1 MSLTGG
7 TGRGIVTDQLS
18 ERRTAVV
25 IEDDADIRQLLE
37 TVLEQAGF
45 ETVSAANG
53 LDGVEAVRLHD
64 PLVTTLDVSM
74 PGIDGFE
81 AAKRIRAISS
91 TYIVMLT
98 ARGDEIDTLQGLDSG
113 ADDYMTKPFRPR
125 ELRARIEAM
134 LRRPRANG
142 EAAAAPTPV
151 PVQPSP
157 AAAVVP
163 QVQPVPQAQPM
174 SQQPVSQQPVQS
186 SDPTIVHENVARH
199 AAPVGQSVVP
209 IIMQPTTSA
218 SDDVEG
224 WLVHR
229 GLKLSPATRI
239 VEVDGGEVDLTRSE
253 FDLLQALMESRRR
266 VRSKADLALMLR
278 GESYITAYYV
288 SEADKRA
295 IEVHLAN
302 LRRKLADSTVAP
314 RFIET
319 VRGVGYRMTSDD

>member
-1 MSLTGG
+1 M
-7 TGRGIVTDQLS
+7 S

-53 LDGVEAVRLHD
+53 LDGVEAVRTHN

-142 EAAAAPTPV
+142 DAPAVAAAAPAQPAPTAVAPAPV
-151 PVQPSP
+151 T
-157 AAAVVP
+157 
-163 QVQPVPQAQPM
+163 QVAQAQVAAPPL
-174 SQQPVSQQPVQS
+174 QQQVSSP
-186 SDPTIVHENVARH
+186 DPTIVHETVARH

-209 IIMQPTTSA
+209 IIMQPTA
-218 SDDVEG
+218 AAPDDGEG

-229 GLKLSPATRI
+229 GLKLSSATRI
-239 VEVDGGEVDLTRSE
+239 VEVDGTEVDLTRSE

>member
-7 TGRGIVTDQLS
+7 TGRGIVTEQLG

-53 LDGVEAVRLHD
+53 LDGVEAVRAHN

-142 EAAAAPTPV
+142 EAAAAPAAA
-151 PVQPSP
+151 PVQDPQTQLAPVMQQQVPAPSGG
-157 AAAVVP
+157 
-163 QVQPVPQAQPM
+163 
-174 SQQPVSQQPVQS
+174 
-186 SDPTIVHENVARH
+186 DPTIVHETVARH

-209 IIMQPTTSA
+209 IIMAPVA
-218 SDDVEG
+218 SGADDTEG

-239 VEVDGGEVDLTRSE
+239 VVIDGSEVDLTRSE

>member
-1 MSLTGG
+1 M
-7 TGRGIVTDQLS
+7 VTEELS

-53 LDGVEAVRLHD
+53 LDGVEAVRTHN

-142 EAAAAPTPV
+142 DAPAVAAVAPAQPAPTAVAPAAAAPGAPAQVATP
-151 PVQPSP
+151 PLQQQMSSP
-157 AAAVVP
+157 
-163 QVQPVPQAQPM
+163 
-174 SQQPVSQQPVQS
+174 
-186 SDPTIVHENVARH
+186 DPTIVHETVARH
-199 AAPVGQSVVP
+199 VAPVGQSVVP
-209 IIMQPTTSA
+209 IIMQPA
-218 SDDVEG
+218 AAAPDDGEG

-229 GLKLSPATRI
+229 GLKLSSATRI
-239 VEVDGGEVDLTRSE
+239 VEVDGTEVDLTRSE

>member
-1 MSLTGG
+1 MTEE
-7 TGRGIVTDQLS
+7 LS

-53 LDGVEAVRLHD
+53 LDGVEAVRTHN

-142 EAAAAPTPV
+142 DAPAVAAVAPAQPAPTAVAPAAAAPGAPAQVATP
-151 PVQPSP
+151 PLQQQMSSP
-157 AAAVVP
+157 
-163 QVQPVPQAQPM
+163 
-174 SQQPVSQQPVQS
+174 
-186 SDPTIVHENVARH
+186 DPTIVHETVARH
-199 AAPVGQSVVP
+199 VAPVGQSVVP
-209 IIMQPTTSA
+209 IIMQPA
-218 SDDVEG
+218 AAAPDDGEG

-229 GLKLSPATRI
+229 GLKLSSATRI
-239 VEVDGGEVDLTRSE
+239 VEVDGTEVDLTRSE

>member
-1 MSLTGG
+1 MTEE
-7 TGRGIVTDQLS
+7 LS

-53 LDGVEAVRLHD
+53 LDGVEAVRSHN

-142 EAAAAPTPV
+142 DAPAVAAAAP
-151 PVQPSP
+151 
-157 AAAVVP
+157 
-163 QVQPVPQAQPM
+163 AQPAPTAVAPAPVAQVATPPL
-174 SQQPVSQQPVQS
+174 QQQVSSP
-186 SDPTIVHENVARH
+186 DPTIVHETAARH

-209 IIMQPTTSA
+209 IIMQPA
-218 SDDVEG
+218 AAAPDDGEG

-229 GLKLSPATRI
+229 GLKLSSATRI
-239 VEVDGGEVDLTRSE
+239 VEVDGTEVDLTRSE

>member
-1 MSLTGG
+1 M
-7 TGRGIVTDQLS
+7 S

-53 LDGVEAVRLHD
+53 LDGVEAVRTHN

-142 EAAAAPTPV
+142 DAPAVAAVAPAQPAPTAVAPAAAAPGAPAQVATP
-151 PVQPSP
+151 PLQQQMSSP
-157 AAAVVP
+157 
-163 QVQPVPQAQPM
+163 
-174 SQQPVSQQPVQS
+174 
-186 SDPTIVHENVARH
+186 DPTIVHETVARH
-199 AAPVGQSVVP
+199 VAPVGQSVVP
-209 IIMQPTTSA
+209 IIMQPA
-218 SDDVEG
+218 AAAPDDGEG

-229 GLKLSPATRI
+229 GLKLSSATRI
-239 VEVDGGEVDLTRSE
+239 VEVDGTEVDLTRSE

>member
-1 MSLTGG
+1 MTSQGG
-7 TGRGIVTDQLS
+7 N

-45 ETVSAANG
+45 DTVSAANG
-53 LDGVEAVRLHD
+53 LDGVEAVRSHQ

-81 AAKRIRAISS
+81 AAKRIRAISD

-134 LRRPRANG
+134 LRRPRIGGDGSA
-142 EAAAAPTPV
+142 E
-151 PVQPSP
+151 
-157 AAAVVP
+157 
-163 QVQPVPQAQPM
+163 
-174 SQQPVSQQPVQS
+174 SQGQQTQQQPVQYLQAS
-186 SDPTIVHENVARH
+186 
-199 AAPVGQSVVP
+199 PVGQPAVQGLPQGQMLDQHQLVEAGPATGPNQIARHVAPSLPVVAP
-209 IIMQPTTSA
+209 IILPPQVE
-218 SDDVEG
+218 SDPETEG
-224 WLVHR
+224 WLIHR
-229 GLKLSPATRI
+229 GLRLSPATRI
-239 VEVDGGEVDLTRSE
+239 VEIEGTEIDLTRSE
-253 FDLLQALMESRRR
+253 FELLQALMESRRR

-278 GESYITAYYV
+278 GESYVTAYYV

>member
-1 MSLTGG
+1 MTEE
-7 TGRGIVTDQLS
+7 LS

-53 LDGVEAVRLHD
+53 LDGVEAVRTHN

-142 EAAAAPTPV
+142 DAPAVAAAAPA
-151 PVQPSP
+151 QPAP
-157 AAAVVP
+157 TAAAPAPVA
-163 QVQPVPQAQPM
+163 QVAPAQGAQVTQAQVAAPPL
-174 SQQPVSQQPVQS
+174 QQQVSSPE
-186 SDPTIVHENVARH
+186 PTIVHETVARH
-199 AAPVGQSVVP
+199 VAPVGQSVVP
-209 IIMQPTTSA
+209 IIMQPA
-218 SDDVEG
+218 AAAPDDGEG

-229 GLKLSPATRI
+229 GLKLSSATRI
-239 VEVDGGEVDLTRSE
+239 VEVDGTEVDLTRSE

>member
-1 MSLTGG
+1 MTE
-7 TGRGIVTDQLS
+7 QLS

-53 LDGVEAVRLHD
+53 LDGVEAVRTHN

-142 EAAAAPTPV
+142 EAPAD
-151 PVQPSP
+151 SP
-157 AAAVVP
+157 AAPA
-163 QVQPVPQAQPM
+163 QPAPTAIAPAPVAQAQVPAPPL
-174 SQQPVSQQPVQS
+174 QQQVSSP
-186 SDPTIVHENVARH
+186 DPTIVHETVARH
-199 AAPVGQSVVP
+199 VAPVGQSVVP
-209 IIMQPTTSA
+209 IIMQPAAAA
-218 SDDVEG
+218 SDDGEG

-229 GLKLSPATRI
+229 GLKLSSATRI
-239 VEVDGGEVDLTRSE
+239 VEVDGTEVDLTRSE

>member
-1 MSLTGG
+1 
-7 TGRGIVTDQLS
+7 VTEELS

-53 LDGVEAVRLHD
+53 LDGVEAVRTHN

-142 EAAAAPTPV
+142 DAPAVAAVAPAQPAPTAVAPAAAAPAAPAQVATP
-151 PVQPSP
+151 PLQQQMSSP
-157 AAAVVP
+157 
-163 QVQPVPQAQPM
+163 
-174 SQQPVSQQPVQS
+174 
-186 SDPTIVHENVARH
+186 DPTIVHETVARH
-199 AAPVGQSVVP
+199 VAPVGQSVVP
-209 IIMQPTTSA
+209 IIMQPVA
-218 SDDVEG
+218 AAPDDGEG

-229 GLKLSPATRI
+229 GLKLSSATRI
-239 VEVDGGEVDLTRSE
+239 VEVDGTEVDLTRSE

>member
-1 MSLTGG
+1 M
-7 TGRGIVTDQLS
+7 S

-53 LDGVEAVRLHD
+53 LDGVEAVRTHN

-142 EAAAAPTPV
+142 DAPAVAAVAPAQPAPTAVAPAAAAPAAPAQVATP
-151 PVQPSP
+151 PLQQQMSSP
-157 AAAVVP
+157 
-163 QVQPVPQAQPM
+163 
-174 SQQPVSQQPVQS
+174 
-186 SDPTIVHENVARH
+186 DPTIVHETVARH
-199 AAPVGQSVVP
+199 VAPVGQSVVP
-209 IIMQPTTSA
+209 IIMQPVA
-218 SDDVEG
+218 AAPDDGEG

-229 GLKLSPATRI
+229 GLKLSSATRI
-239 VEVDGGEVDLTRSE
+239 VEVDGTEVDLTRSE

>member
-1 MSLTGG
+1 M
-7 TGRGIVTDQLS
+7 VTEELS

-53 LDGVEAVRLHD
+53 LDGVEAVRTHN

-142 EAAAAPTPV
+142 DAPAVAAAAPAQPAPTAVASAPV
-151 PVQPSP
+151 
-157 AAAVVP
+157 A
-163 QVQPVPQAQPM
+163 QVAQAQVAAPPL
-174 SQQPVSQQPVQS
+174 QQQVSSP
-186 SDPTIVHENVARH
+186 DPTIVHETVARH

-209 IIMQPTTSA
+209 IIMQPSA
-218 SDDVEG
+218 ATPDDGEG

-229 GLKLSPATRI
+229 GLKLSSATRI
-239 VEVDGGEVDLTRSE
+239 VEVDGTEVDLTRSE

>member
-1 MSLTGG
+1 
-7 TGRGIVTDQLS
+7 VTEQLG

-53 LDGVEAVRLHD
+53 IDGVEAVRMHN

-142 EAAAAPTPV
+142 DAPASG
-151 PVQPSP
+151 VQDAP
-157 AAAVVP
+157 A
-163 QVQPVPQAQPM
+163 
-174 SQQPVSQQPVQS
+174 QQPHPAVAQQQVMQQQVPAHTE
-186 SDPTIVHENVARH
+186 SDPTIIHEAVARH

-209 IIMQPTTSA
+209 IIMAPAATT
-218 SDDVEG
+218 DDDTEG

-229 GLKLSPATRI
+229 GLRLSPATRI
-239 VEVDGGEVDLTRSE
+239 VVVDGTEVDLTRSE

>member
-1 MSLTGG
+1 MTEE
-7 TGRGIVTDQLS
+7 LS

-53 LDGVEAVRLHD
+53 LDGVEAVRTHN

-142 EAAAAPTPV
+142 DAPAVAAVAPAQPAPTAVAPAAAAPAAPAQVATP
-151 PVQPSP
+151 PLQQQMSSP
-157 AAAVVP
+157 
-163 QVQPVPQAQPM
+163 
-174 SQQPVSQQPVQS
+174 
-186 SDPTIVHENVARH
+186 DPTIVHETVARH
-199 AAPVGQSVVP
+199 VAPVGQSVVP
-209 IIMQPTTSA
+209 IIMQPA
-218 SDDVEG
+218 AAAPDDGEG

-229 GLKLSPATRI
+229 GLKLSSATRI
-239 VEVDGGEVDLTRSE
+239 VEVDGTEVDLTRSE

>member
-1 MSLTGG
+1 M
-7 TGRGIVTDQLS
+7 TDQLS

-53 LDGVEAVRLHD
+53 LDGVEAVRTHN

-142 EAAAAPTPV
+142 EAPAAPSTAPAQPAPVQPAAAPVQVAPAQMDTPV
-151 PVQPSP
+151 Q
-157 AAAVVP
+157 
-163 QVQPVPQAQPM
+163 QV
-174 SQQPVSQQPVQS
+174 S
-186 SDPTIVHENVARH
+186 SDPTIVHETVARH

-209 IIMQPTTSA
+209 IIMQPVATA
-218 SDDVEG
+218 PDAGEG

-239 VEVDGGEVDLTRSE
+239 VEVEGAEVDLTRSE

-302 LRRKLADSTVAP
+302 LRRKLADSTVSP

>member
-142 EAAAAPTPV
+142 EAAAASTPAPA
-151 PVQPSP
+151 PVQASPSP
-157 AAAVVP
+157 AAAVVQ
-163 QVQPVPQAQPM
+163 QVQPVPQV
-174 SQQPVSQQPVQS
+174 QPVSQQPVQS

-209 IIMQPTTSA
+209 IIMQPTTSD

>member
-1 MSLTGG
+1 MTEE
-7 TGRGIVTDQLS
+7 LS

-53 LDGVEAVRLHD
+53 LDGVEAVRTHN

-142 EAAAAPTPV
+142 DAPAVAAVAPAQPAPTAVAPAAAAPAAPAQVATP
-151 PVQPSP
+151 PLQQQMSSP
-157 AAAVVP
+157 
-163 QVQPVPQAQPM
+163 
-174 SQQPVSQQPVQS
+174 
-186 SDPTIVHENVARH
+186 DPTIVHENVARH
-199 AAPVGQSVVP
+199 VAPVGQSVVP
-209 IIMQPTTSA
+209 IIMQPA
-218 SDDVEG
+218 AAAPDDGEG

-229 GLKLSPATRI
+229 GLKLSSATRI
-239 VEVDGGEVDLTRSE
+239 VEVDGTEVDLTRSE

>member
-1 MSLTGG
+1 M
-7 TGRGIVTDQLS
+7 TDQLG

-53 LDGVEAVRLHD
+53 LDGVEAVRIHD

-142 EAAAAPTPV
+142 EAPAATAPAPV
-151 PVQPSP
+151 AVQAAPSP
-157 AAAVVP
+157 AAAVL
-163 QVQPVPQAQPM
+163 PQAQPM
-174 SQQPVSQQPVQS
+174 AQQPVQS
-186 SDPTIVHENVARH
+186 SEPTIVHENVARH

-209 IIMQPTTSA
+209 IIMQPAASA
-218 SDDVEG
+218 SDDTEG

>member
-1 MSLTGG
+1 M
-7 TGRGIVTDQLS
+7 TDQLG

-53 LDGVEAVRLHD
+53 LDGVEAVRIHD

-142 EAAAAPTPV
+142 EAAAASTPAPA
-151 PVQPSP
+151 PVQAAPAP
-157 AAAVVP
+157 AAAVVQ
-163 QVQPVPQAQPM
+163 QVQPVPQA
-174 SQQPVSQQPVQS
+174 QPVSQQPVQS

>member
-142 EAAAAPTPV
+142 EAAAASTPAPA
-151 PVQPSP
+151 PVQAAPSP
-157 AAAVVP
+157 AAAVVQ
-163 QVQPVPQAQPM
+163 QVQPVPQV
-174 SQQPVSQQPVQS
+174 QPVSQQPVQS

>member
-142 EAAAAPTPV
+142 DAAAASTPAPA
-151 PVQPSP
+151 PVQAAPSP
-157 AAAVVP
+157 AAAVVQ
-163 QVQPVPQAQPM
+163 QVQPVPQV
-174 SQQPVSQQPVQS
+174 QPVSQQPVQS

>member
-1 MSLTGG
+1 M
-7 TGRGIVTDQLS
+7 VTEELS

-53 LDGVEAVRLHD
+53 LDGVEAVRTHN

-142 EAAAAPTPV
+142 DAPAVAAAAPAQSAPTAVAPAHV
-151 PVQPSP
+151 TQVAPAQVAAPPLQQQVSSP
-157 AAAVVP
+157 
-163 QVQPVPQAQPM
+163 
-174 SQQPVSQQPVQS
+174 
-186 SDPTIVHENVARH
+186 DPTIVHETVARH

-209 IIMQPTTSA
+209 IIMQPAAPA
-218 SDDVEG
+218 SDDGEG

-229 GLKLSPATRI
+229 GLKLSSATRI
-239 VEVDGGEVDLTRSE
+239 VEVDGTEVDLTRSE

>member
-1 MSLTGG
+1 M
-7 TGRGIVTDQLS
+7 VTEELS

-53 LDGVEAVRLHD
+53 LDGVEAVRTHN

-142 EAAAAPTPV
+142 DAPAVAAVAPAQPAPTAVAPAAAAPAAPAQVATP
-151 PVQPSP
+151 PLQQQMSSP
-157 AAAVVP
+157 
-163 QVQPVPQAQPM
+163 
-174 SQQPVSQQPVQS
+174 
-186 SDPTIVHENVARH
+186 DPTIVHENVARH
-199 AAPVGQSVVP
+199 VAPVGQSVVP
-209 IIMQPTTSA
+209 IIMQPA
-218 SDDVEG
+218 AAAPDDGEG

-229 GLKLSPATRI
+229 GLKLSSATRI
-239 VEVDGGEVDLTRSE
+239 VEVDGTEVDLTRSE

>member
-1 MSLTGG
+1 VTEQLT
-7 TGRGIVTDQLS
+7 

-53 LDGVEAVRLHD
+53 LDGVEAVRTHN

-142 EAAAAPTPV
+142 EAPATPASVPAP
-151 PVQPSP
+151 P
-157 AAAVVP
+157 A
-163 QVQPVPQAQPM
+163 
-174 SQQPVSQQPVQS
+174 PVQS
-186 SDPTIVHENVARH
+186 APVDVAPAQVAPTQAAAAQVATPPAQQAASLPDPTIVHETVARH
-199 AAPVGQSVVP
+199 VAPVGQSVVP
-209 IIMQPTTSA
+209 IIMQPAVAA
-218 SDDVEG
+218 SDDAEG

-319 VRGVGYRMTSDD
+319 VRGVGYRMTADD

>member
-1 MSLTGG
+1 M
-7 TGRGIVTDQLS
+7 VTEELS

-53 LDGVEAVRLHD
+53 LDGVEAVRTHN

-142 EAAAAPTPV
+142 DAPAVAAVAPAQPAPTAVAPAAAAPAAPAQVATP
-151 PVQPSP
+151 PLQQQMSSP
-157 AAAVVP
+157 
-163 QVQPVPQAQPM
+163 
-174 SQQPVSQQPVQS
+174 
-186 SDPTIVHENVARH
+186 DPTIVHETVARH
-199 AAPVGQSVVP
+199 VAPVGQSVVP
-209 IIMQPTTSA
+209 IIMQPA
-218 SDDVEG
+218 AAAPDDGEG

-229 GLKLSPATRI
+229 GLKLSSATRI
-239 VEVDGGEVDLTRSE
+239 VEVDGTEVDLTRSE

>member
-1 MSLTGG
+1 MTEE
-7 TGRGIVTDQLS
+7 LS

-53 LDGVEAVRLHD
+53 LDGVEAVRTHN

-142 EAAAAPTPV
+142 DAPAVAAAAPAQPAPTAVAPGPV
-151 PVQPSP
+151 TQ
-157 AAAVVP
+157 VV
-163 QVQPVPQAQPM
+163 QAQVAAPPL
-174 SQQPVSQQPVQS
+174 QQQVSSP
-186 SDPTIVHENVARH
+186 DPTIVHETVARH

-209 IIMQPTTSA
+209 IIMQPAAAA
-218 SDDVEG
+218 SDDGEG

-229 GLKLSPATRI
+229 GLKLSSATRI
-239 VEVDGGEVDLTRSE
+239 VEVDGTEVDLTRSE

>member
-1 MSLTGG
+1 MTAQGA
-7 TGRGIVTDQLS
+7 S

-45 ETVSAANG
+45 DTVSAANG
-53 LDGVEAVRLHD
+53 IDGVEAVRSHN

-81 AAKRIRAISS
+81 AAKRIRAISN

-134 LRRPRANG
+134 LRRPRIGGDAPPVNPA
-142 EAAAAPTPV
+142 EA
-151 PVQPSP
+151 P
-157 AAAVVP
+157 A
-163 QVQPVPQAQPM
+163 QQQAQQGQM
-174 SQQPVSQQPVQS
+174 LEQHQLVEAQQSQQSQPVQQLQGGQ
-186 SDPTIVHENVARH
+186 DQGQGTGPTTVIARH
-199 AAPVGQSVVP
+199 AAPNLPAVQP
-209 IIMQPTTSA
+209 IIMQPA
-218 SDDVEG
+218 QADDDDPDG
-224 WLVHR
+224 WLIHR
-229 GLKLSPATRI
+229 GLRLSPATRI
-239 VEVDGGEVDLTRSE
+239 VEIDGAEIDLTRSE
-253 FDLLQALMESRRR
+253 FELLQALMESRRR

-319 VRGVGYRMTSDD
+319 VRGVGYRMTSDE

>member
-1 MSLTGG
+1 MTEE
-7 TGRGIVTDQLS
+7 LS

-53 LDGVEAVRLHD
+53 LDGVEAVRTHN

-142 EAAAAPTPV
+142 DAPAVAAAAPAQSAPTAVAPAHV
-151 PVQPSP
+151 TQVAPAQVAAPPLQQQVSSP
-157 AAAVVP
+157 
-163 QVQPVPQAQPM
+163 
-174 SQQPVSQQPVQS
+174 
-186 SDPTIVHENVARH
+186 DPTIVHETVARH

-209 IIMQPTTSA
+209 IIMQPAAPA
-218 SDDVEG
+218 SDDGEG

-229 GLKLSPATRI
+229 GLKLSSATRI
-239 VEVDGGEVDLTRSE
+239 VEVDGTEVDLTRSE

>member
-1 MSLTGG
+1 MG
-7 TGRGIVTDQLS
+7 

-53 LDGVEAVRLHD
+53 LDGVEAVRTHN

-134 LRRPRANG
+134 LRRPRAGG
-142 EAAAAPTPV
+142 EVGVPAAPV
-151 PVQPSP
+151 PVQSAP
-157 AAAVVP
+157 AA
-163 QVQPVPQAQPM
+163 
-174 SQQPVSQQPVQS
+174 QQPQLVQHRPA
-186 SDPTIVHENVARH
+186 DPTIVHETVARH
-199 AAPVGQSVVP
+199 AGPVGQAVAP
-209 IIMQPTTSA
+209 IILSPAVSGSGDAT
-218 SDDVEG
+218 EG
-224 WLVHR
+224 WLIHR

-239 VEVDGGEVDLTRSE
+239 VEVDGSEVDLTRSE
-253 FDLLQALMESRRR
+253 FELLQALMESRRR

>member
-1 MSLTGG
+1 MTEE
-7 TGRGIVTDQLS
+7 LS

-53 LDGVEAVRLHD
+53 LDGVEAVRTHN

-142 EAAAAPTPV
+142 DAPAVAAVAPAQPAPTAVAPAAAAPAAPAQVATP
-151 PVQPSP
+151 PLQQQMSSP
-157 AAAVVP
+157 
-163 QVQPVPQAQPM
+163 
-174 SQQPVSQQPVQS
+174 
-186 SDPTIVHENVARH
+186 DPTIVHETVARH
-199 AAPVGQSVVP
+199 VAPVGQSVVP
-209 IIMQPTTSA
+209 IIMQPVA
-218 SDDVEG
+218 AAPDDGEG

-229 GLKLSPATRI
+229 GLKLSSATRI
-239 VEVDGGEVDLTRSE
+239 VEVDGTEVDLTRSE